1 MADEFP
7 LDRKLLLE
15 VMNRLNIGAYIT
27 DTSRRIIIW
36 NRKAEEI
43 TGHKARDIVGTAC
56 WDNVLKHVDKDGHQ
70 LCTTRLCPLH
80 RCINLG
86 EETADVTL
94 VFAQKAD
101 GRRVAVS
108 VSAAPLR
115 DASGEVVGGI
125 ETFRDE
131 TRRVIDMEFAGK
143 IQRHL
148 FPRRLP
154 GGETVEFDV
163 RYFPHDVIGGDFYD
177 VFEIEPHRFGVMVA
191 DVRGHG
197 VSAALYTMWLKSLE
211 ADFAERAGDPPA
223 MISALNRTLSRF
235 VLDESFATGLYGVF
249 DASTGGFTYCNAGH
263 PPPLVYAAETGRVRE
278 LESHGLPLGIISD
291 ETYVSSTVET
301 APGDLIFLYTDGL
314 ADVTDTDGNML
325 NATRLGEIISR
336 EVPRAREGLLDR
348 VYQAVLDLSRD
359 VALADDC
366 MMLSARRI
374 D

>member
-27 DTSRRIIIW
+27 DTRRRIIVW

-43 TGHKARDIVGTAC
+43 TGHKAKDVVGTAC
-56 WDNVLKHVDKDGHQ
+56 WDNVLKHLDKEDRQ
-70 LCTTRLCPLH
+70 LCTTRLCPLY

-101 GRRVAVS
+101 GGRVAVS

-115 DASGEVVGGI
+115 DESGEVVGGV

-154 GGETVEFDV
+154 GDERIEFDV

-177 VFEIEPHRFGVMVA
+177 VFEVEPHRFGVMIA

-211 ADFAERAGDPPA
+211 SNFADRAGDPPA
-223 MISALNRTLSRF
+223 MISALNRTLARF
-235 VLDESFATGLYGVF
+235 VLTESFATGLYGVF
-249 DASTGGFTYCNAGH
+249 DASTGAFTYSNAGH
-263 PPPLVYAAETGRVRE
+263 PPPLVYNAETGNVRE
-278 LESHGLPLGIISD
+278 LESHGMPLGVASD
-291 ETYVSSTVET
+291 ETYTSSTVET

-314 ADVTDTDGNML
+314 TDVTGTDGKML
-325 NATRLGEIISR
+325 NAARLGEIVAR
-336 EVPRAREGLLDR
+336 EMRRAREGLLDR

-366 MMLSARRI
+366 MMLTARRI